1 MYSVSVLVLL
11 GVGLTVHGEIHSL
24 TYIYTAFSKPPGLPG
39 LHQFTAMGQLDNK
52 MIDYFDSDLQKK
64 VPKQDW
70 MDKRL
75 AADYWEKGTQSRQSK
90 QQWFNVN
97 IDILKKR
104 MRQNDSDIHVLQ
116 WMHGCEGETQPDGTM
131 KFRRGKDMYSYDGH
145 DFLAFDDTHEVWV
158 APVQEAQETKR
169 KWDEVQV
176 LKEYTRGYLE
186 NECIDWLGKFVGYGN
201 KELKEASPPKVHMY
215 TKSSRV
221 ETNVF
226 MVCWAT
232 GFYPKDIIL
241 NIKRD
246 GRVLDAMDGLMTSGV
261 RPNGDE
267 TYQRVDKVEILKS
280 DQAKYTCEVHHP
292 ASGLRVEDVWDHT
305 LPEESGGPG
314 PIIGGVVVLLLGVG
328 IGIVAVLLVL
338 FKRGIIGGAQN
349 KGSKDSLNSDSTAG
363 SGAPLKEV
371 SISHINE
378 QTALTNRKG
387 SDESLGKHSADSGV
401 SSNEGSNKN
410 PTPETAS
417 LLERTEVQT
426 DAAETD

>member
-1 MYSVSVLVLL
+1 MKAFVSVLKMYSVAVFILL
-11 GVGLTVHGEIHSL
+11 WTGLNSEIHSL

-39 LHQFTAMGQLDNK
+39 LHQFTGMGQLDNK

-97 IDILKKR
+97 IDILKRR
-104 MRQNDSDIHVLQ
+104 MRQNDSEVHVLQ
-116 WMHGCEGETQPDGTM
+116 WMHGCEGETQPDGKM
-131 KFRRGKDMYSYDGH
+131 KFRRGKDMYSYDGN
-145 DFLAFDDTHEVWV
+145 DFLAFDDIHEVWV

-186 NECIDWLGKFVGYGN
+186 NECIDWLGKFVEYGN
-201 KELKEASPPKVHMY
+201 KELKEASPPEVHMY

-232 GFYPKDIIL
+232 GFLPKDIVL

-246 GRVLDAMDGLMTSGV
+246 GRVLDAMDGVMTSGV

-280 DQAKYTCEVHHP
+280 DQAKYTCEVYHP
-292 ASGLRVEDVWDHT
+292 ASGLRVEDVWD
-305 LPEESGGPG
+305 LEVPSPEETHTDVLPVVR
-314 PIIGGVVVLLLGVG
+314 IIVGVVGLITGTLIVVLCERGL
-328 IGIVAVLLVL
+328 IGCKNRDSSVDPDNENASPDKDDHALYENVEEAV
-338 FKRGIIGGAQN
+338 
-349 KGSKDSLNSDSTAG
+349 
-363 SGAPLKEV
+363 
-371 SISHINE
+371 
-378 QTALTNRKG
+378 
-387 SDESLGKHSADSGV
+387 
-401 SSNEGSNKN
+401 
-410 PTPETAS
+410 
-417 LLERTEVQT
+417 
-426 DAAETD
+426 